1 MKLTTLFIFVAIEL
15 YAQSLT
21 WDANKD
27 TDLAGYKVYAGKTSG
42 DYGLIQDVGRVNKFA
57 LTFRDGEGRFFAVTA
72 YDRSGNESGFSE
84 EIYWQAP
91 NENVPAVI
99 EWDIDDPLYFLL
111 EYDHLDT
118 EGNLLEP
125 EIELQSGLGTF
136 QALPYT
142 VVGDTLRCSLANYSL
157 GENLKFRVRLV
168 NPSNRAKSSEW
179 AYCDETMIL
188 IQRQDT
194 GGYPRPVKVFKLILN

>member
-1 MKLTTLFIFVAIEL
+1 MKSTILFFLVAVNL
-15 YAQSLT
+15 CAQSLT
-21 WDANKD
+21 WDANKEI
-27 TDLAGYKVYAGKTSG
+27 DLAGYRVYAGKASG

-72 YDRSGNESGFSE
+72 YDRSGNESPFSE

-91 NENVPAVI
+91 NENVPPVI
-99 EWDIDDPLYFLL
+99 EWDIDDLLYFVIA
-111 EYDHLDT
+111 YDHQDT
-118 EGNLLEP
+118 EGNPLQP

-136 QALPYT
+136 QGLPYT
-142 VVGDTLRCSLANYSL
+142 VSGDTLNCSLANYSL

-179 AYCDETMIL
+179 AYCDETLIL

-194 GGYPRPVKVFKLILN
+194 SGYPRPIKIFKLVL